1 MADIKAYKEAIA
13 ELQEHKKMLNRFKK
27 GEITESEF
35 EDFASTHDIN
45 DLYRRIDELETKK

>member
-13 ELQEHKKMLNRFKK
+13 ELQEHAKMLDRFKK
-27 GEITESEF
+27 GEITKGAF
-35 EDFASTHDIN
+35 RAFALTHDIK